1 MVNQKA
7 QDSVS
12 TLLDSVTKD
21 PKTGIPGLVFVAI
34 GKDGKQ
40 IAAHASG
47 KTGLADGRP
56 PMTLDTV
63 FWIASCT
70 KLLATIACKLIEPF
84 R

>member
-1 MVNQKA
+1 MGTALISKGTIANLYAVTASNSFAIMVNQKA

-56 PMTLDTV
+56 Q
-63 FWIASCT
+63 
-70 KLLATIACKLIEPF
+70 
-84 R
+84 

>member
-7 QDSVS
+7 QDSVQS
-12 TLLDSVTKD
+12 LLDGVTKD

-34 GKDGKQ
+34 GKDGNQ

-47 KTGLADGRP
+47 KTGLADSRP
-56 PMTLDTV
+56 PTTLDTV

-70 KLLATIACKLIEPF
+70 KLLATIACKLLGPF
-84 R
+84 Q